1 MNLKRLIRF
10 LSLSVCVCTTVLSC
24 KSDRARRA
32 GSEFGDDETG
42 EIIEKIEDIKK
53 VYNLCPSPAEMLS
66 IIDVGEMKFKADIVN
81 PISSS
86 DKYLDVR
93 SMTVNLGIYV
103 TDLAYAALFGRREE
117 TIDYLETVQEI
128 AEKIR
133 ITGTVNEQ
141 LIERAKNNVDYIDS
155 LFNISNEAFIN
166 MIFFCEKN
174 DRPSTLMLISSGA
187 FLESLYLSAN
197 MIEAF
202 DSTDNMIRHVG
213 DQGEALE
220 NLIKSSEGDSADPN
234 VSYALGLLR
243 PLMDIYDRIESK
255 GGSTSIKKE
264 GAGKLIIGGKSK
276 NNLSEQ
282 DFIKLKE
289 TVASIRNNIISYNN
303 L

>member
-10 LSLSVCVCTTVLSC
+10 LSLSVCICTTLLSC

-32 GSEFGDDETG
+32 GNEFGDDETG

-66 IIDVGEMKFKADIVN
+66 IIDVGKMTYKADILN
-81 PISSS
+81 PISNS

-117 TIDYLETVQEI
+117 TIDYLETVQDI

-141 LIERAKNNVDYIDS
+141 LIERARNNVDYIDS

-187 FLESLYLSAN
+187 FIESLYLSAN

-220 NLIKSSEGDSADPN
+220 NLIKSSESDSADPN
-234 VSYALGLLR
+234 VSYALELVR
-243 PLMDIYDRIESK
+243 PLMDIYDQIEDK
-255 GGSTSIKKE
+255 GGSTSVKKE
-264 GAGKLIIGGKSK
+264 GAGKLVIGGRSK
-276 NNLSEQ
+276 NNLSEH
-282 DFIKLKE
+282 DFIRLKE
-289 TVASIRNNIISYNN
+289 TVVSIRNNIISNNN